1 MTLPNIDYKFWY
13 NVNYEV
19 NKSREPGTY
28 INRHHAVAT
37 QIFKKYVDEKLRLS
51 YFTQFEDEKKITSEY
66 NRIKSLTYEDLENEI
81 LENILEVFLN
91 KFENEEQIIKTFDLI
106 QIWGGR
112 PGGNNIYDRQGIDR
126 VNITDWL
133 KTYIDGIEKAS
144 KGKFESYKILKSI

>member
-51 YFTQFEDEKKITSEY
+51 YFTQFEDEK
-66 NRIKSLTYEDLENEI
+66 EDSD
-81 LENILEVFLN
+81 V
-91 KFENEEQIIKTFDLI
+91 
-106 QIWGGR
+106 
-112 PGGNNIYDRQGIDR
+112 
-126 VNITDWL
+126 
-133 KTYIDGIEKAS
+133 S
-144 KGKFESYKILKSI
+144 M